1 MLQFRR
7 RDKARARVRAVSETP
22 DTIGDDFMHETIIH
36 CWEDLQNA
44 IFDGVWDP
52 RVMRYR
58 ANFVYRGMS
67 RADWGLLPSLN
78 RVCSHD
84 LSLEKHLLRSL
95 RKYGYAD
102 LKADASVWQILV
114 IGQQFGLPTRLLDWT
129 YSPLVAAH
137 FATEDQSQYDCDG
150 VIYCADVE
158 GMNSR
163 LPPVFREKL
172 LEEKSNVFTMEMM
185 EHAARTLDGLKGLQV
200 RSRPFALFF
209 EPASVVDRIAN
220 QYALFSVVSD
230 VSVAMDSLEEA
241 EESLRRIVIPAETK
255 LEIRDKLDY
264 INISERMI
272 YPGLEGICKWI
283 TRRYSDLGPRYNR
296 PQGEKRPE

>member
-1 MLQFRR
+1 MQETVIHSWDELQ
-7 RDKARARVRAVSETP
+7 S
-22 DTIGDDFMHETIIH
+22 
-36 CWEDLQNA
+36 A
-44 IFDGVWDP
+44 IFRGVWDKTI
-52 RVMRYR
+52 MRYR
-58 ANFVYRGMS
+58 DNSVYRGM
-67 RADWGLLPSLN
+67 ADKDWGLAPSLN
-78 RVCSHD
+78 RVWAHD
-84 LSLEKHLLRSL
+84 LTLEKQLLRSL
-95 RKYGYAD
+95 KKYGYAD
-102 LKADASVWQILV
+102 LQADATVWQILV

-137 FATEDQSQYDCDG
+137 FATEDQSLYDSDG

-158 GMNSR
+158 GMNRR
-163 LPPVFREKL
+163 LPPVFQEKMQS
-172 LEEKSNVFTMEMM
+172 EKCTVFTMDMM
-185 EHAARTLDGLKGLQV
+185 EHAAHSLDTLKELEVDG
-200 RSRPFALFF
+200 RPFALFF

-230 VSVAMDSLEEA
+230 VNVSMDSLAEA
-241 EESLRRIVIPAETK
+241 RNSLKRIVIPAGVK

-272 YPGLEGICKWI
+272 YLGLEGICKWI

>member
-1 MLQFRR
+1 
-7 RDKARARVRAVSETP
+7 
-22 DTIGDDFMHETIIH
+22 
-36 CWEDLQNA
+36 
-44 IFDGVWDP
+44 
-52 RVMRYR
+52 
-58 ANFVYRGMS
+58 
-67 RADWGLLPSLN
+67 
-78 RVCSHD
+78 
-84 LSLEKHLLRSL
+84 
-95 RKYGYAD
+95 
-102 LKADASVWQILV
+102 
-114 IGQQFGLPTRLLDWT
+114 
-129 YSPLVAAH
+129 
-137 FATEDQSQYDCDG
+137 
-150 VIYCADVE
+150 
-158 GMNSR
+158 MNSR